1 MLSFVKPRNPVVSL
15 AISGWTMNVL
25 REAGIDTEVLKG
37 HSTCS
42 ASTSKFGLAG
52 LSVTDILETGS
63 WSNLQ
68 PGHGFITDRLG
79 HQQKNTKI
87 KF

>member
-1 MLSFVKPRNPVVSL
+1 
-15 AISGWTMNVL
+15 MNVL

-52 LSVTDILETGS
+52 FSVTDILETGS
-63 WSNLQ
+63 WSNASTWQ
-68 PGHGFITDRLG
+68 WFYNGQIGSSAEKY
-79 HQQKNTKI
+79 KNKVLS
-87 KF
+87 

>member
-1 MLSFVKPRNPVVSL
+1 
-15 AISGWTMNVL
+15 MNVL

-63 WSNLQ
+63 WSNASTWRWFYNRQ
-68 PGHGFITDRLG
+68 IGSSTEKY
-79 HQQKNTKI
+79 KNKVRSFEQNRGNGL
-87 KF
+87 KYDKSA